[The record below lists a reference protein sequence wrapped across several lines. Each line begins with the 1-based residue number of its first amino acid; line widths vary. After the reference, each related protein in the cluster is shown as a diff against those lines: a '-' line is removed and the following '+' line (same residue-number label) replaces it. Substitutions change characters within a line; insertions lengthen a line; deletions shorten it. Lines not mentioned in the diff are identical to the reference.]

1 MIPFK
6 QLSHFLTI
14 LPRIPQGWGVRIKDL
29 PMNVRPRERLIS
41 KGVDSLSDIDLIAIL
56 IRTGTRE
63 ASAIAI
69 AERLLS
75 HFGSL
80 TALAQADLSEL
91 KKTRGIGQNKA
102 IMLKCA
108 FVLALRMTREL
119 PTDLPLLDTPE
130 AIANLMRPELCH
142 RRVETCYLI
151 LLNTRNRLIRSH
163 QLTVGTLDSL
173 LLHPREVFRLAIL
186 DHAARVALVHNHPSG
201 DPSPSEAD
209 IRVTRDLVRVGVL
222 MKIQLVDH
230 VILGLPTKE
239 KPCDYCSLRALG
251 YLSS

>member
-1 MIPFK
+1 M
-6 QLSHFLTI
+6 
-14 LPRIPQGWGVRIKDL
+14 RIKDL
-29 PMNVRPRERLIS
+29 PRNARPRERLIS

-63 ASAIAI
+63 ASAIGI

-91 KKTRGIGQNKA
+91 RKTRGIGQNKA
-102 IMLKCA
+102 IMLQCA
-108 FVLALRMTREL
+108 FVLAQRMTSEL

-130 AIANLMRPELCH
+130 AIANLMRPELRH

-163 QLTVGTLDSL
+163 QVTVGTLDSL

-186 DHAARVALVHNHPSG
+186 DQAARVVLVHNHPSG

-209 IRVTRDLVRVGVL
+209 IRVTQELVRAGTL

-239 KPCDYCSLRALG
+239 KPSDYCSLRALG